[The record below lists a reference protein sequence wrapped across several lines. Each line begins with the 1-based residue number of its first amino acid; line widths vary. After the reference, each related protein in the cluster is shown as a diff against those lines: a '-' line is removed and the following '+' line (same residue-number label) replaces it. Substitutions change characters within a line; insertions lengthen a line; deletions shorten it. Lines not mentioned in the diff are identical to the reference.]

1 MRETRYAFAGA
12 TYTNQGGETKNK
24 GSPYCDPIVILQ
36 AFDPPTCFLGPAGR
50 RRGSTIVNTQ
60 DRPAVPFGTP
70 ARRRL
75 QGVRW
80 PIDKHAGPV
89 FQGLRANQRLLSGAA
104 RPWS

>member
-12 TYTNQGGETKNK
+12 TYTNQGGETKNT
-24 GSPYCDPIVILQ
+24 GSRRCDSIVILQ
-36 AFDPPTCFLGPAGR
+36 AFDSSTCFLGPAGQ

-70 ARRRL
+70 APR
-75 QGVRW
+75 QSQDVRW
-80 PIDKHAGPV
+80 PVNKHAGPV
-89 FQGLRANQRLLSGAA
+89 FQGLRANQQPLSGAW